1 VSSAPPVVRQ
11 NGPDVVLTVHVQPR
25 ASRNQ
30 LVFQG
35 ADRIALRLTAP
46 PVEGAANAACCA
58 LLADLLDLPKSRVTI
73 LRGETS
79 RRKQVRIQGASAA
92 DILTRLQAG

>member
-11 NGPDVVLTVHVQPR
+11 DGPDVVLTVHVQPR

-79 RRKQVRIQGASAA
+79 RRKQVRIQGTSAA

>member
-1 VSSAPPVVRQ
+1 VSPAPQVIRQ
-11 NGPDVVLTVHVQPR
+11 DGPDVMLTVHVQPR

-79 RRKQVRIQGASAA
+79 RRKQVRIHGANAA
-92 DILTRLQAG
+92 DVLIRLQTG

>member
-1 VSSAPPVVRQ
+1 MSSAPPVVRQ
-11 NGPDVVLTVHVQPR
+11 DGPDVVLTVHVQPR

-79 RRKQVRIQGASAA
+79 RRKQVRIQVASAA

>member
-1 VSSAPPVVRQ
+1 
-11 NGPDVVLTVHVQPR
+11 
-25 ASRNQ
+25 
-30 LVFQG
+30 VFQG

-79 RRKQVRIQGASAA
+79 RRKQVRIQGTSAA

>member
-1 VSSAPPVVRQ
+1 M
-11 NGPDVVLTVHVQPR
+11 LTVHVQPR
-25 ASRNQ
+25 ASRNR

-35 ADRIALRLTAP
+35 ADRITLRLTAP

-73 LRGETS
+73 LRGETA
-79 RRKQVRIQGASAA
+79 RRKLVRIQGANAA
-92 DILTRLQAG
+92 DILIRLQAG

>member
-1 VSSAPPVVRQ
+1 
-11 NGPDVVLTVHVQPR
+11 
-25 ASRNQ
+25 
-30 LVFQG
+30 
-35 ADRIALRLTAP
+35 
-46 PVEGAANAACCA
+46 VEGAANAACCA

-73 LRGETS
+73 VRGETS